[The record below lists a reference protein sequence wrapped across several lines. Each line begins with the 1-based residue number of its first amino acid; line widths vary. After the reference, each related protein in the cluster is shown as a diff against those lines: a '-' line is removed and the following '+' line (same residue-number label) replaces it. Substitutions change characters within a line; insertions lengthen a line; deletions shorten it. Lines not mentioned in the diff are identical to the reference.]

1 MKDQDVSIWD
11 LFRSVLSPD
20 SHNGSVRGPRDI
32 RHRPSLL
39 FFFNFF
45 NYILSAVSVKS
56 LELLL
61 IISA

>member
-1 MKDQDVSIWD
+1 MG
-11 LFRSVLSPD
+11 LSGDPAIFAIG
-20 SHNGSVRGPRDI
+20 H
-32 RHRPSLL
+32 LC
-39 FFFNFF
+39 FFFSNFF